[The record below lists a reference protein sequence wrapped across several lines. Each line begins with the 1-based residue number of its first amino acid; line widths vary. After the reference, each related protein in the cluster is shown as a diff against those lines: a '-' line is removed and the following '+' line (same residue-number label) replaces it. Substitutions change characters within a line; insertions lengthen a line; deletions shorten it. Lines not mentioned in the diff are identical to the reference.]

1 MYHCKRFRKLILEY
15 KHPKPVAKDQNLLI
29 LDLQDVFEYMN
40 TMNTKETKK
49 QIKAEVMTVNTKKLM
64 KRIKAMN

>member
-40 TMNTKETKK
+40 TMNTKEIKK